1 MKKPPLLTDLQKAII
16 LGDKPLAARPPRPY
30 SPRHLLPFSGWRKRE
45 RYRVTILAGIICEKA
60 IIVGADSRL
69 TDLGDGST
77 EDVDKINIVAF
88 GNDHVLV
95 AEGGVPSIT
104 NRIVEIM
111 REKAKDVRILR
122 WQDVTQVLEDSVQDV
137 KLKLDEEQKQLGRD
151 YPSSILFAFYA
162 NNHPYL
168 FTWNNIFGFGLAEV
182 AKRHFVTVGAGKSL
196 ADYFLS
202 ELVDVDTK
210 DELRLMALI
219 YTVLKIKDTN
229 GLCGGLTRI
238 KTLDLH
244 FVGSDVP
251 WRGVVRPPYPP
262 RLLNRI
268 EKELRRM
275 DARTKGARNKQIM
288 AALKQ
293 AIKKFSLETHW
304 KA

>member
-1 MKKPPLLTDLQKAII
+1 
-16 LGDKPLAARPPRPY
+16 
-30 SPRHLLPFSGWRKRE
+30 
-45 RYRVTILAGIICEKA
+45 
-60 IIVGADSRL
+60 
-69 TDLGDGST
+69 
-77 EDVDKINIVAF
+77 
-88 GNDHVLV
+88 V

-104 NRIVEIM
+104 NRIVAVT

-122 WQDVTQVLEDSVQDV
+122 WQDVTQVLEDSIQDV
-137 KLKLDEEQKQLGRD
+137 KSKLDEEQKQLGRD

-168 FTWNNIFGFGLAEV
+168 FTWNNIFGFNLAV
-182 AKRHFVTVGAGKSL
+182 MAKRHFVTVGAGKSL

-275 DARTKGARNKQIM
+275 DAKTKGARNKQIM